1 MDRNT
6 SPHFKR
12 QSLLCFI
19 CLCLLTGCE
28 TKEEVSTPSISTKVN
43 SSKTTHTNGA
53 PDQAP
58 QPWQTPEDL
67 LLFVTRH
74 QPSGYEKDFDL
85 VQTAVACVDAE
96 DLSYASRTVRLIRM
110 PELQEK
116 AQKRQILKLI
126 YTDRNAQALKLVEK
140 MDSPTE
146 RGRAQHRI
154 ASKMIKDGAVTQAR
168 SIVKQMTDLNSKYKV
183 VQLLSRTLKTEADIE
198 QALKESRSQ
207 LAEERELTVCCVA
220 VRRANQNQI
229 PQATALLRELRSAEY
244 QQIAAGTLARSQL
257 KAGQIGS
264 AMSLVLQGVVDPYDS
279 LRDDISRQ
287 LMNSN
292 NIEQA
297 IQVAQEMEY
306 LKYQTSAIYY
316 IADKL
321 LELDQPQRAQEVM
334 LLVNKTSQTQQEE
347 KERFY
352 SLASFAGRLLE
363 QGHLDQIKDYATHV
377 DIEVF
382 RHYKFFEKLIEAQL
396 LQGDLEQALQL
407 TETFPQADIYAAA
420 SFQLANQGKFDQ
432 AREIALKIKDG
443 YHRSAALAPL
453 VVQLLKA
460 NQLDQAFEVLQKM
473 DDTGF
478 QCTGPESRQYHNS
491 PHHWHSD
498 KRVYEKMIEK
508 LLEANQPERALAVTQ
523 LLNEQKEQS
532 VYTGYLCE
540 QLIKREKYQEAY
552 DVALNF
558 SAETKYQARVLR
570 TTYIALQKAIERQW
584 ARELTQQTPIPELKA
599 ELHLKLASKFQELQD
614 QPESR
619 KELLAA
625 KNMIKKLEQT
635 RLNPECARE
644 LVSALIEAGELT
656 QAAQIACR
664 IEDKLEKLPAL
675 YAVTQEL
682 TKGTPLEYKPYSKGT
697 IRDHKLKPTF
707 TPEEKQLA
715 RQIVDAINAN

>member
-12 QSLLCFI
+12 QSLLWVV

-28 TKEEVSTPSISTKVN
+28 TKEEVSTPSISPKVD
-43 SSKTTHTNGA
+43 SDKTTEANGA

-58 QPWQTPEDL
+58 QPWETPEDL

-74 QPSGYEKDFDL
+74 QPSGYEKDFAL
-85 VQTAVACVDAE
+85 SQTAVACVDAE
-96 DLSYASRTVRLIRM
+96 DLSYASRTIRLIRT
-110 PELQEK
+110 PERQK
-116 AQKRQILKLI
+116 KTQKRQILKLI
-126 YTDRNAQALKLVEK
+126 YTDRNAQALKLAGK
-140 MDSPTE
+140 MKSPAE

-168 SIVKQMTDLNSKYKV
+168 NIVKQMTDLNSKYKV
-183 VQLLSRTLKTEADIE
+183 VQLLSGTLKTEADIE
-198 QALKESRSQ
+198 QAIEESRSQ
-207 LAEERELTVCCVA
+207 LADERELTLCCVA
-220 VRRANQNQI
+220 VRRANLDQI

-264 AMSLVLQGVVDPYDS
+264 AMSLVRQGAVDPYDS
-279 LRDDISRQ
+279 LRYDISRQ
-287 LMNSN
+287 LKDSS

-306 LKYQTSAIYY
+306 LDYQTRAIYY

-321 LELDQPQRAQEVM
+321 LELNQPQRAQEVI
-334 LLVNKTSQTQQEE
+334 LLVNKAAQNEEEE
-347 KERFY
+347 KERF
-352 SLASFAGRLLE
+352 STLASFAGQLLK
-363 QGHLDQIKDYATHV
+363 QGNLDQIKEYAAKL

-382 RHYKFFEKLIEAQL
+382 RYYKFFKKLIENQL
-396 LQGDLEQALQL
+396 KQGDLEQALQL
-407 TETFPQADIYAAA
+407 TETFPEADIYAAA
-420 SFQLANQGKFDQ
+420 SFHLANQGQFDQ

-453 VVQLLKA
+453 VVQLLKT
-460 NQLDQAFEVLQKM
+460 NELDQAFAVLQKM

-478 QCTGPESRQYHNS
+478 QCTGPESRQYHDS

-498 KRVYEKMIEK
+498 KYVYEKMIEK
-508 LLEANQPERALAVTQ
+508 LLDADQLERALAVTQ

-540 QLIKREKYQEAY
+540 QLIKREKFQAAC

-584 ARELTQQTPIPELKA
+584 ARELTQQTSIPELKA
-599 ELHLKLASKFQELQD
+599 ELHLKLASKFRELQD
-614 QPESR
+614 PPESQ
-619 KELLAA
+619 KERLAA
-625 KNMIKKLEQT
+625 KKMIKKLEQT
-635 RLNPECARE
+635 RLNPECARN
-644 LVSALIEAGELT
+644 LVTALIEAGELT
-656 QAAQIACR
+656 QATNIASR
-664 IEDKLEKLPAL
+664 IEDRLEKLPAL

-682 TKGTPLEYKPYSKGT
+682 TKGTPLEYSPYPKGT

-715 RQIVDAINAN
+715 RQIVAAIQDD